1 MDHINPDCIFV
12 AATNLSKG
20 FDPAVFRRFDMII
33 NFPDSST
40 ATVYHLFLNM
50 KNELLENYTP
60 SDEVLEQ
67 LSNFPPSVVKL
78 LIQEAEKVALLD
90 GRDIDDQLFLELCKD
105 RS

>member
-1 MDHINPDCIFV
+1 M
-12 AATNLSKG
+12 
-20 FDPAVFRRFDMII
+20 
-33 NFPDSST
+33 
-40 ATVYHLFLNM
+40 
-50 KNELLENYTP
+50 
-60 SDEVLEQ
+60 LEQ

>member
-1 MDHINPDCIFV
+1 MYFV

-40 ATVYHLFLNM
+40 ATAYHLFLNM
-50 KNELLENYTP
+50 KNKLLEDYTP
-60 SDEVLEQ
+60 SDKVLEQ

-78 LIQEAEKVALLD
+78 LIQEAEKVSLLD
-90 GRDIDDQLFLELCKD
+90 DRKIDDQLFLELCKD